1 MGFAGFKPVG
11 GHPSVSA
18 VGSTPTF
25 SRHPNTSAALEGF
38 ALSPMG
44 TLAQLGW
51 VPNTMPRPESRR

>member
-11 GHPSVSA
+11 VHPSVSA

-25 SRHPNTSAALEGF
+25 SRHYDTTAAKGI
-38 ALSPMG
+38 S
-44 TLAQLGW
+44 TLTQMVTLGQLGW